1 MFFIIKNKRYLS
13 EDQLRTGS
21 LLNAYMIIKNYPL
34 NASEQLLN
42 SYLEQQHKSS
52 LKDLCIQL
60 LLSTTYYTNDKNDL
74 VLLFKDPKYD
84 KLAQLIT
91 YGNGAIPGSRILK
104 IALSN

>member
-13 EDQLRTGS
+13 DDQLRTGS

-34 NASEQLLN
+34 NAAEQLLN
-42 SYLEQQHKSS
+42 RYLEQQYKAS

-60 LLSTTYYTNDKNDL
+60 LLSTTYYTDDENNL
-74 VLLFKDPKYD
+74 IFLFKDPKYD

-91 YGNGAIPGSRILK
+91 YGNGAIPGSQILK
-104 IALSN
+104 KALSN